1 MVEFRDVFSEHSA
14 MRDQR
19 RDIELSLTEYLD
31 ACRQD
36 PRCYASAA
44 ERMLRAIG
52 EPELVDTARDAR
64 LARIF
69 MNRTIRV
76 YPAFAEF
83 YGMEET
89 IERIVGFFRHAA
101 QGLEE
106 RKQILYLLGP
116 VGGGKSSLGER
127 LKTLMEREPICSSK
141 PDRISVRYS
150 RRRSA
155 CSTRTGWDRSW
166 NSSTASQPGI

>member
-1 MVEFRDVFSEHSA
+1 
-14 MRDQR
+14 
-19 RDIELSLTEYLD
+19 
-31 ACRQD
+31 
-36 PRCYASAA
+36 
-44 ERMLRAIG
+44 
-52 EPELVDTARDAR
+52 
-64 LARIF
+64 

-116 VGGGKSSLGER
+116 VGGGKSSLAER
-127 LKTLMEREPICSSK
+127 LKALMEHAPIYVLK
-141 PDRISVRYS
+141 AGDEISPVFES
-150 RRRSA
+150 PLGLFDPEHDGRRCWRSA
-155 CSTRTGWDRSW
+155 
-166 NSSTASQPGI
+166 TASRAGA